1 MTSLGSAREAALT
14 APILVADVDRHAA
27 RALATALS
35 QLGLPADHVGSAR
48 EVLERALDGG
58 LRLVIADVALADA
71 PGLTLLSRI
80 RAMRPEVGTIL
91 TSGEYRPEVEL
102 RARQCGVLYYAPK
115 PVAIPI
121 VHAIAAR
128 TLGRLEPHAGGGR
141 R

>member
-1 MTSLGSAREAALT
+1 MTSLESAHEAALS
-14 APILVADVDRHAA
+14 APILVADVDRDAA

-35 QLGLPADHVGSAR
+35 ELGLPADHVGSAR

-58 LRLVIADVALADA
+58 LRLVIADVALADG
-71 PGLTLLSRI
+71 PGLTLLSRL
-80 RAMRPEVGTIL
+80 RARRPEVGTIL

-102 RARQCGVLYYAPK
+102 RARECGILYYAPK
-115 PVAIPI
+115 PVAVSII
-121 VHAIAAR
+121 QAIAAR